1 MTTFSRGTR
10 AKGPGRRGL
19 LLGGAGLVA
28 VAARPAA
35 AQQHLVKSGTV
46 YMEQVQMAFI
56 GSGGAGDGTLHWR
69 GRSYRFSVGGLGIGG
84 FGVSK
89 MEASGEVYNLSE
101 LDHFPGAYGSA
112 RYGAA
117 YGSQGSGQLWLE
129 NPHGVV
135 MSLKAHR
142 EGLAVSM
149 GADAV
154 LIEFKR

>member
-1 MTTFSRGTR
+1 MTFRVPT
-10 AKGPGRRGL
+10 RRGL
-19 LLGGAGLVA
+19 LMGGAGLALAGREA
-28 VAARPAA
+28 V
-35 AQQHLVKSGTV
+35 AQQHLERSGTV

-56 GSGGAGDGTLHWR
+56 GSGGAGDGVLHWR
-69 GRSYRFSVGGLGIGG
+69 GNSFRFSVGGLGVGG

-89 MEASGEVYNLSE
+89 MQASGEVYNLRE
-101 LDHFPGAYGSA
+101 LSQFPGAYGSA

-117 YGSQGSGQLWLE
+117 AGNQGGGQLWLE
-129 NPHGVV
+129 NPQGVV

-142 EGLAVSM
+142 EGLALSL

>member
-1 MTTFSRGTR
+1 MSVKIPT
-10 AKGPGRRGL
+10 RRGL
-19 LLGGAGLVA
+19 IAGAAGLAVA
-28 VAARPAA
+28 VGRAAG

-56 GSGGAGDGTLHWR
+56 GSGGAGEGTLHWR
-69 GRSYRFSVGGLGIGG
+69 GHSYRFSVGGLGVGG
-84 FGVSK
+84 FGISK
-89 MEASGEVYNLSE
+89 LEASGEVYNLTQ
-101 LDHFPGAYGSA
+101 LDRFPGAYGSA

-117 YGSQGSGQLWLE
+117 YGDQGGGQLWLE

-142 EGLAVSM
+142 EGLALSL

-154 LIEFKR
+154 LIEFRR

>member
-56 GSGGAGDGTLHWR
+56 GS
-69 GRSYRFSVGGLGIGG
+69 GG

>member
-1 MTTFSRGTR
+1 MGLKIPT
-10 AKGPGRRGL
+10 RRGL
-19 LLGGAGLVA
+19 LAGGAGLA
-28 VAARPAA
+28 VASRPAI
-35 AQQHLVKSGTV
+35 AQQHLERSGTV
-46 YMEQVQMAFI
+46 WMEQVQMAFI
-56 GSGGAGDGTLHWR
+56 GSGGGGQGVLHWR
-69 GRSYRFSVGGLGIGG
+69 GNSYRFTVGGLGIGG

-89 MEASGEVYNLSE
+89 MQASGEVYNLRE
-101 LDHFPGAYGSA
+101 LGHFPGAYGSA

-117 YGSQGSGQLWLE
+117 AGNRGGGELWLE
-129 NPHGVV
+129 NPQGVV

>member
-1 MTTFSRGTR
+1 MTFRIPT
-10 AKGPGRRGL
+10 RRGL
-19 LLGGAGLVA
+19 LVGGASLA
-28 VAARPAA
+28 LAEREAT
-35 AQQHLVKSGTV
+35 AQQHLERSGTV

-56 GSGGAGDGTLHWR
+56 GSGGAGDGVLHWR
-69 GRSYRFSVGGLGIGG
+69 GNSYRFSVGGLGVGG

-89 MEASGEVYNLSE
+89 MQASGEVYNLRE
-101 LDHFPGAYGSA
+101 LSHFPGAYGSA

-117 YGSQGSGQLWLE
+117 AGNQGGGELWLE
-129 NPHGVV
+129 NPQGVV

-142 EGLAVSM
+142 EGLALSL

>member
-1 MTTFSRGTR
+1 MTFRIPT
-10 AKGPGRRGL
+10 RRGL
-19 LLGGAGLVA
+19 LVGGASLALAGREA
-28 VAARPAA
+28 T
-35 AQQHLVKSGTV
+35 AQQHLERSGTV

-56 GSGGAGDGTLHWR
+56 GSGGAGDGVLHWR
-69 GRSYRFSVGGLGIGG
+69 GNSYRFSVGGLGVGG

-89 MEASGEVYNLSE
+89 MQASGEVYNLRE
-101 LDHFPGAYGSA
+101 LSHFPGAYGSA

-117 YGSQGSGQLWLE
+117 AGNQGGGELWLE
-129 NPHGVV
+129 NPQGVV

-142 EGLAVSM
+142 EGLALSL